1 LAHLNANEVERLLA
15 GGLPAADRLRAIRH
29 LLSGCRWCRAR
40 LGSLAD
46 VLFHAEDLGE
56 EPVPARRTSY
66 GKILDRAA
74 AKAFLYQVRYR
85 QDQEGMARA
94 LAAARAAPE
103 EERERVID
111 AEILTL
117 WGWPRVEALLR
128 LSFEERY
135 RDPKRML
142 ELAWAARLEAGN
154 LKAAEH
160 GAALVA
166 DFKARAWAELG
177 NAYRVGERFELA
189 ETSLAHAEGLLGAGT
204 GDVLLLA
211 RVADVQASL
220 RTDQRRLG
228 EALDLLEV
236 VQRLYRDAGD
246 LHLAGRALIKK
257 GIITHYDGEPR
268 EAVGLLREGLALL
281 DAGRDPRLAAV
292 GRQDLIHAL
301 ADCGEFREASRML
314 LGCGLRLE
322 FAGEPLNLLKLR
334 WMEGKVLA
342 GLGKLGRAERIFE
355 EIREDFHQRGRE
367 YDAAM
372 VGLELAAVW
381 LRQGKTQEVGE
392 LAEETYEALRD
403 LGIQREALKAAIFL
417 REACRRRMV
426 TLGLL
431 RNVRD
436 FLARLEWHPQLRFA
450 P

>member
-1 LAHLNANEVERLLA
+1 LAHLNANDVERLLA
-15 GGLPAADRLRAIRH
+15 GGLPPDDRVRAIRH

-40 LGSLAD
+40 LASLAD

-66 GKILDRAA
+66 GRILDRAA
-74 AKAFLYQVRYR
+74 ARAFLYQVRHR
-85 QDQEGMARA
+85 QGQEQMARA

-103 EERERVID
+103 EELERVID

-117 WGWPRVEALLR
+117 EGWPRVEALLR

-142 ELAWAARLEAGN
+142 VLAWAAWLEAGT
-154 LKAAEH
+154 LEAAEH
-160 GAALVA
+160 GATLVA

-177 NAYRVGERFELA
+177 NAYRVNEQFELA

-246 LHLAGRALIKK
+246 RHLAGRALISK
-257 GIITHYDGEPR
+257 GIIENYDGNPQ
-268 EAVGLLREGLALL
+268 EAVELLREGLQLI
-281 DAGRDPRLAAV
+281 DPQREPRLASFARLSIV
-292 GRQDLIHAL
+292 YAL

-314 LGCGLRLE
+314 LGSGLRLA
-322 FAGEPLNLLKLR
+322 FAAEPLNLLKLR
-334 WMEGKVLA
+334 WVEGKVLA
-342 GLGKLGRAERIFE
+342 GLGKLGRAERVFD
-355 EIREDFHQRGRE
+355 EIREDFFLRGRE
-367 YDAAM
+367 YDAAL

-381 LRQGKTQEVGE
+381 LRQGKVAKVGE
-392 LAEETYEALRD
+392 LAEETCEALRD
-403 LGIQREALKAAIFL
+403 LGVQREALKAALFL
-417 REACRRRMV
+417 REACRRQAV